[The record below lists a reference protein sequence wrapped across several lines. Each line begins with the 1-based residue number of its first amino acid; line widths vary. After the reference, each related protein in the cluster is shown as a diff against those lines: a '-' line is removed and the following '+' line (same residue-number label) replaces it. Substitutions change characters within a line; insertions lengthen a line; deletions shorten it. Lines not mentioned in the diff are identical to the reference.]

1 MIPWYSAQ
9 DSCSRLQGFLFFFGG
24 RVAQSRDTNETCE
37 CAGKK
42 SDEHF
47 VTMEFGRKIWV
58 VGLTLTKTVVFFFQ
72 FLCNRQWVSWPR
84 TDGFFRGNGRRWIRR
99 AVDVSHGLPNFSGMI
114 HQDFFLVRWKPVVIR
129 KFGWVLQE
137 VPGSLPRCAATNPN
151 CY

>member
-99 AVDVSHGLPNFSGMI
+99 AMDVSHGLPNFSGMI
-114 HQDFFLVRWKPVVIR
+114 HQDFF
-129 KFGWVLQE
+129 FGEVKACCDSEIWVG
-137 VPGSLPRCAATNPN
+137 PARGSGLSSQVCSHES
-151 CY
+151 

>member
-24 RVAQSRDTNETCE
+24 RKAQSRDANETSE

-58 VGLTLTKTVVFFFQ
+58 VGLTLTKTVVFFSNFFATGSG
-72 FLCNRQWVSWPR
+72 FLGQELMGFSEAMAADGSGELWMSPMVSP
-84 TDGFFRGNGRRWIRR
+84 I
-99 AVDVSHGLPNFSGMI
+99 
-114 HQDFFLVRWKPVVIR
+114 LV
-129 KFGWVLQE
+129 
-137 VPGSLPRCAATNPN
+137 A
-151 CY
+151 